1 MFPHQLLWAFG
12 ALVVIAILAAAFG
25 KPRRRRAETALDR
38 PWPLQAAPTLLSAPE
53 QVLYRR
59 LVEALP
65 HHIVLCQVHLL
76 QALQFKRGGWN
87 RGLANRINQLSVDF
101 LIVRPDTSI
110 VAAVELDDGSHG
122 RADRREADARKTHAL
137 KSADIPLFRW
147 QARQM
152 PDGAALVAAL
162 SSAGVE
168 SPLRKG
174 HSI

>member
-1 MFPHQLLWAFG
+1 MIPHPLLWALGVLFI
-12 ALVVIAILAAAFG
+12 LAILAAAIG
-25 KPRRRRAETALDR
+25 KPRRRAGASLDR

-53 QVLYRR
+53 QVFYRR

-76 QALQFKRGGWN
+76 QALRFKRGGWN
-87 RGLANRINQLSVDF
+87 RGLANRINQLSIDF
-101 LIVRPDTSI
+101 LIVKPDTSI
-110 VAAVELDDGSHG
+110 VAAVELDDGSHA
-122 RADRREADARKTHAL
+122 RADRRDADARKTHAL
-137 KSADIPLFRW
+137 QSAQIPLIRW
-147 QARQM
+147 QARQI
-152 PDGAALVAAL
+152 PDGAAIVAAL